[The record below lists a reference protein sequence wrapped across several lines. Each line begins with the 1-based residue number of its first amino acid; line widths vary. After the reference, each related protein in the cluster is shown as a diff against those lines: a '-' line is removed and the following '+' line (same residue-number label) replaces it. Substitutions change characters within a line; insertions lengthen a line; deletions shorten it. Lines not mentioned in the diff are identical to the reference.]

1 MASAASA
8 REACVSR
15 RGIETREPATR
26 GRACG
31 EPGSPS
37 ARERVVWSHVVLF
50 GAAFLAGAM
59 NSVAGGGTLITFP
72 ALLAAGLPAVTANA
86 TSTVALVPGSLSAF
100 WSYRGAVRGEG
111 RLLLV
116 MAVPSVLGGALGA
129 LAADRTGDDLFA
141 RLAPLLVLGATL
153 LFILQDPL
161 RRWSRSVRTTDAV
174 TGRSVVDL
182 GALAGFQLIVA
193 LYGGFF
199 GAGIG
204 IMMLAALGLLG
215 LTNIHRMNGLK
226 NLAAVGINGLAA
238 LTFALR
244 GRVEWPIASFMIVGG
259 ILGGYAGAGVAQR
272 LDQTLVRRIVIA
284 IGLGISAYLFA
295 RLLMQP

>member
-1 MASAASA
+1 M
-8 REACVSR
+8 
-15 RGIETREPATR
+15 
-26 GRACG
+26 
-31 EPGSPS
+31 
-37 ARERVVWSHVVLF
+37 WSHVVLF